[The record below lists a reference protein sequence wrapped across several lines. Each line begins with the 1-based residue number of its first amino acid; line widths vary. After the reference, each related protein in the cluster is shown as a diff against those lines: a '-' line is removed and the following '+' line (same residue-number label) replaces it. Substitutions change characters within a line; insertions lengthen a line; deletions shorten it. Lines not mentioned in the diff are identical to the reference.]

1 MSIDVRP
8 SIEDL
13 KVVSLVAS
21 RKLCN
26 ETLDTNTTPNAIIT
40 DDELFQLILPD
51 KNKEAFVNWLKGWPY
66 SIIVGQLITDGF
78 LVRQSGGYQRT
89 AKCYF
94 SEEEIEAIDPDQS
107 MYELTIMCWQ
117 IDSKRSLGGFFYGR

>member
-8 SIEDL
+8 SYEDL
-13 KVVSLVAS
+13 RVVSLVAS

-26 ETLDTNTTPNAIIT
+26 ADLDSNTEPNAVLS
-40 DDELFQLILPD
+40 DQQMFNLILPD
-51 KNKEAFVNWLKGWPY
+51 KNRDSFINWLKGWPY
-66 SIIVGQLITDGF
+66 EIIVGQLITDGY
-78 LVRQSGGYQRT
+78 LIRQDGGYMRT

-117 IDSKRSLGGFFYGR
+117 IDSKRFLGGFYYGR